1 MAIEVIKSQIEK
13 FLSNEIPEVMAIKGS
28 WGIGKTY
35 SWNKFLLDAKENN
48 RIALKKYSYV
58 SLFGIN
64 SLDAFKYAIFEQIVD
79 RNLIGTE
86 ANIGTFKDNIVDASA
101 ALGKKGLD
109 FFKSRSTAHAI
120 ESFAFLSLSDSII
133 CIDDL
138 ERKGKGLD
146 IKDVLGLVSLL
157 KEQKKCKVVLLLN
170 DGEEGLEDYIK
181 YREKVIDFELEFS
194 PTAEESAEIAFGGT
208 ELNEYA
214 AEVLR
219 ESTVKLNIRNIR
231 ILKKIERLV
240 TLVIPCLVDCEQEI
254 TYQVVHSLT
263 LFSWCYYCHKSDGV
277 PSLDYVIETDHI
289 AWTWGVKK
297 EEDSDEIKRWRTIVH
312 NYGYQLTDELDL
324 LLSRSVQTGYFIE
337 EEVKAKAAKKNE
349 EVIASKSEGSFS
361 NAWNLYHASFD
372 NDQDEVVTVLYESF
386 KNNTKYIA
394 PHNLDGTVCLF
405 RELGENNKAEEII
418 DLYIEAKKEE
428 IGLFNPDSRFF
439 SIKDKSMSEKFTAT
453 YQSSVICEETAKQ
466 VLERISGQN
475 GWNSKD
481 LIILSNTNVDQYYE
495 LFKSIKGRHERS
507 SFINACLQFRQ
518 LSNASDQQKEII
530 NRATEALKR
539 IAKESE
545 INKSRVALYG
555 IQLDD
560 E

>member
-1 MAIEVIKSQIEK
+1 MSIEVIKSQIDK
-13 FLSNEIPEVMAIKGS
+13 FLSNETPEVMAIKGS

-35 SWNKFLLDAKENN
+35 SWNKFLLEAKENS
-48 RIALKKYSYV
+48 RITLKKYSYV

-64 SLDAFKYAIFEQIVD
+64 SLDAFKYAIFEHVVD

-86 ANIGTFKDNIVDASA
+86 ANIGTFKDNIVGAST

-109 FFKSRSTAHAI
+109 FFKSRSTTHAI
-120 ESFAFLSLSDSII
+120 ESLAFLSISNTII

-170 DGEEGLEDYIK
+170 DGEEGVEDYIK

-194 PTAEESAEIAFGGT
+194 PTAEESAEIAFDGT

-214 AEVLR
+214 VEVLK

-231 ILKKIERLV
+231 ILNKIERLV
-240 TLVIPCLVDCEQEI
+240 KLVIHDLDGYEQEI
-254 TYQVVHSLT
+254 THQVVHSLT
-263 LFSWCYYCHKSDGV
+263 LFSWCYYCHKSDGA
-277 PSLDYVIETDHI
+277 PSLDFVTKLTYISYGI
-289 AWTWGVKK
+289 RK
-297 EEDSDEIKRWRTIVH
+297 EDSDEDKKWKVTIR
-312 NYGYQLTDELDL
+312 NYGYQVADELDL
-324 LLSRSVQTGYFIE
+324 LLSEAVKTGYFIKDE
-337 EEVKAKAAKKNE
+337 IKAKADKKNKAVIAKKSAE
-349 EVIASKSEGSFS
+349 AFYS
-361 NAWNLYHASFD
+361 AWDLYHDSFED
-372 NDQDEVVTVLYESF
+372 NQREVVTRLYDNF
-386 KNNTKYIA
+386 IKFIKYIA
-394 PHNLDGTVCLF
+394 PRNLDETVCFF
-405 RELGENNKAEEII
+405 RKLGENEKADEII
-418 DLYIEAKKEE
+418 NLYLDTRKEE
-428 IGLFNPDSRFF
+428 TGLFNLDWHSRFGG
-439 SIKDKSMSEKFTAT
+439 IEDKLILEKFNEI
-453 YQSSVICEETAKQ
+453 YQPSVICETAQQ
-466 VLERISGQN
+466 VLERISRQK
-475 GWNSKD
+475 GWNEKD
-481 LIILSNTNVDQYYE
+481 EIILSSTSVDQYYN
-495 LFKSIKGRHERS
+495 LFKSIKGKHQRT
-507 SFINACLQFRQ
+507 SFINTCLGFGGF
-518 LSNASDQQKEII
+518 SNSSDQQNEIA